1 MLRVA
6 TYNIRKCVGLDWVRR
21 PERILSVIGELR
33 ADVVA
38 LQEADRR
45 FGGRP
50 ATLPMDLLIQRTGL
64 KAVTLGDGTRSS
76 GHHGNAILVREDAV
90 IHRVTPL
97 DLPSLEPRGAL
108 IADLSIDGAM
118 LRVAGVHLGLRATDR
133 ARQAR
138 ALVRA
143 LEDARDP
150 LPTIV
155 LGDVNEWTPLGAA
168 GAEMCKA
175 FQPSRPLASFHTSVP
190 VAPLDRIFVGPGVS
204 LGAVR
209 VHRSITAR
217 RASDH
222 LPLYAEVSLAD
233 AATAVARSAEAG
245 EGASSNT

>member
-50 ATLPMDLLIQRTGL
+50 ATLPLDLLTPRTGL
-64 KAVTLGDGTRSS
+64 KAVRLQNGARSS
-76 GHHGNAILVREDAV
+76 GHHGNAILVREDATILHV
-90 IHRVTPL
+90 RPL

-108 IADLSIDGAM
+108 LADMRIDQVT
-118 LRVAGVHLGLRATDR
+118 LRVVGVHLGLRAVDR

-138 ALVRA
+138 ALMRA
-143 LEDARDP
+143 LAQDAP
-150 LPTIV
+150 GLPTIL

-168 GAEMCKA
+168 GAEISKSFHA
-175 FQPSRPLASFHTSVP
+175 SRPLASFHSSVP
-190 VAPLDRIFVGPGVS
+190 VAPLDRIFVGPGLS

-209 VHRSITAR
+209 VHRSVAAR

-222 LPLYAEVSLAD
+222 LPLYAEVNLSD
-233 AATAVARSAEAG
+233 ASAGPGDAREA
-245 EGASSNT
+245 